1 MRPWYRELHTTD
13 LVTKGIDFAA
23 MTETK
28 LPGREAR
35 AFKPRGPNKLG
46 KDLRAVIEQA
56 FHKAGGR
63 DYLVQI
69 AHKRPDVF
77 LALVGKIIPQ
87 ETRLSVMASYQAM
100 PIPVEARDAL
110 PVIEHQTH
118 GDTLTAVYDVIGEG
132 RQPEPLPAP
141 LASAGDDWLD
151 S

>member
-1 MRPWYRELHTTD
+1 
-13 LVTKGIDFAA
+13 
-23 MTETK
+23 MTESK
-28 LPGREAR
+28 MPGKGAR
-35 AFKPRGPNKLG
+35 PFKPRGPNKLG

-110 PVIEHQTH
+110 PAIGHETAGNVLE
-118 GDTLTAVYDVIGEG
+118 AVYDVIGPRSE
-132 RQPEPLPAP
+132 PEPAQLPS
-141 LASAGDDWLD
+141 ASDDWLD
-151 S
+151 A